1 MINDTFKIKGDLRI
15 ILRDT
20 ITGEV
25 KLDRLEKNLVVG
37 AGKTFICSRMTSAS
51 DSVMSHMAVGTDAT
65 AAATGDTT
73 LVAEVARVALTVAG
87 GTPSGNTVQYSATFG
102 AGVGTGALQ
111 EAGILNAASSGT
123 MLSRATYAVVN
134 KGAADE
140 MIINWTI
147 TVG

>member
-20 ITGEV
+20 VTGEI

-37 AGKTFICSRMTSAS
+37 TGKTFICSRMAGAG
-51 DSVMSHMAVGTDAT
+51 DAVMSHMAVGTDAT
-65 AAATGDTT
+65 TAANGDTT
-73 LVAEVARVALTVAG
+73 LVAEVARVALTVSG
-87 GTPSGNTVQYSATFG
+87 GTPSSNTVQYSATFG

-111 EAGILNAASSGT
+111 EAGILNAASGGT
-123 MLSRATYAVVN
+123 MLSRTTYAVVN